1 MWIKIEFN
9 PDLALRNYQECISG
23 NRKREECIPQEM
35 EVGGIYPFF
44 KKEQRLYWLY
54 GAIPL
59 IETRGNEKLSRP
71 KASIQILE
79 ATHFLE
85 NGSICTRG
93 FYKVLEIFHDESI
106 QFECFD
112 RVGSRDF

>member
-1 MWIKIEFN
+1 ME
-9 PDLALRNYQECISG
+9 SG
-23 NRKREECIPQEM
+23 KT
-35 EVGGIYPFF
+35 YPFL
-44 KKEQRLYWLY
+44 KRDQRLYWLY

-71 KASIQILE
+71 KASIQIIE

-85 NGSICTRG
+85 NGEIYTRG
-93 FYKVLEIFHDESI
+93 FYKVLEIFKDDTI

-112 RVGSRDF
+112 RVGTRNF